1 MPVDVVELLAPVFA
15 ITAVGTMILIGLKMR
30 YTHKANL
37 MQAGAPQ
44 RVERLTDAVQQ
55 LHEDFRVLRD
65 EVTELH
71 ERVDFAERMLTSG
84 NQKAD

>member
-1 MPVDVVELLAPVFA
+1 MPVAVVELLAPVVA
-15 ITAVGTMILIGLKMR
+15 LTAFGAMFLIGLKMR

-37 MQAGAPQ
+37 MQAGDPQ
-44 RVERLTDAVQQ
+44 RVERLTDAVQR
-55 LHEDFRVLRD
+55 LHEDFSVLRN

-71 ERVDFAERMLTSG
+71 ERVDFAERVLTSG

>member
-15 ITAVGTMILIGLKMR
+15 LTAFGAMFLIGLKMR

-37 MQAGAPQ
+37 MQAGDPQ
-44 RVERLTDAVQQ
+44 RVERLTDAVQR
-55 LHEDFRVLRD
+55 LHEDFSVLRN

-84 NQKAD
+84 NQKSD

>member
-37 MQAGAPQ
+37 MQTGAPQ
-44 RVERLTDAVQQ
+44 RVERLTEAVQQ